1 MPTLSQIE
9 ANRRNSQKSTGP
21 RSPEGKAIS
30 RFNAL
35 KSGVNA
41 KSQVIPGEDASALE
55 ALAADYHQQFQPATP
70 LECFL
75 VDSLVNADWQLRRLR
90 RVEAQLWGFHTD
102 AAKDETDGID
112 EDYPL
117 GHVFQRG
124 IDAFNRLQRRIDSTE
139 RSYYRALKE
148 LQRHQAGRTTGPPE
162 PVPQELASFSQ
173 DPEPPPPHPSP
184 APVAAPP
191 PSTAAL
197 KSLARL
203 YHLPDLLPARAQSKP
218 QQKTA

>member
-41 KSQVIPGEDASALE
+41 KSQVIPGEDASALD
-55 ALAADYHQQFQPATP
+55 ALASDYHLQFQPATP

-148 LQRHQAGRTTGPPE
+148 LQRRPAGRTTGPSE
-162 PVPQELASFSQ
+162 PVPEELASFSQ

-184 APVAAPP
+184 APVAASR
-191 PSTAAL
+191 PS
-197 KSLARL
+197 
-203 YHLPDLLPARAQSKP
+203 LPH
-218 QQKTA
+218 

>member
-1 MPTLSQIE
+1 LILAHFPAAGRDVET
-9 ANRRNSQKSTGP
+9 NHRNSQKSTGP
-21 RSPEGKAIS
+21 ARLEGKAIS

-55 ALAADYHQQFQPATP
+55 ALAADYHLQFQPATP

-117 GHVFQRG
+117 GHVF
-124 IDAFNRLQRRIDSTE
+124 
-139 RSYYRALKE
+139 
-148 LQRHQAGRTTGPPE
+148 
-162 PVPQELASFSQ
+162 
-173 DPEPPPPHPSP
+173 
-184 APVAAPP
+184 
-191 PSTAAL
+191 
-197 KSLARL
+197 
-203 YHLPDLLPARAQSKP
+203 
-218 QQKTA
+218 

>member
-41 KSQVIPGEDASALE
+41 KSQVIPGEDASALD
-55 ALAADYHQQFQPATP
+55 ALAADYHLQFQPATP

-148 LQRHQAGRTTGPPE
+148 LQRCQAGRTTGPPE
-162 PVPQELASFSQ
+162 SVLPELASFSQ

-184 APVAAPP
+184 APVVAPP
-191 PSTAAL
+191 PVTAAL

-203 YHLPDLLPARAQSKP
+203 YHLPDLLPAPAQSKP
-218 QQKTA
+218 QQRIA

>member
-55 ALAADYHQQFQPATP
+55 ALASDYHQQFRPANP

-162 PVPQELASFSQ
+162 PVPPELASFSQ

-184 APVAAPP
+184 AAGSAPP
-191 PSTAAL
+191 PITAAL

-203 YHLPDLLPARAQSKP
+203 YRLPDLLPAPAQSKP
-218 QQKTA
+218 QQRTA

>member
-30 RFNAL
+30 RFNGL
-35 KSGVNA
+35 KSGIDA

-55 ALAADYHQQFQPATP
+55 ALAADYHQQFQPANP

-90 RVEAQLWGFHTD
+90 RVEAQLWGFHAD
-102 AAKDETDGID
+102 AAKDEKDGID

-117 GHVFQRG
+117 GQVFQRG
-124 IDAFNRLQRRIDSTE
+124 IDAFNRLQRRIDAAE

-148 LQRHQAGRTTGPPE
+148 LQRHQAGRLPGPSE
-162 PVPQELASFSQ
+162 PSEELASFSQ
-173 DPEPPPPHPSP
+173 DPEPPSPDPPAAASSGP
-184 APVAAPP
+184 APHCYTEIVGASLPP
-191 PSTAAL
+191 PRSAPGSRPMEAA
-197 KSLARL
+197 A
-203 YHLPDLLPARAQSKP
+203 
-218 QQKTA
+218 

>member
-21 RSPEGKAIS
+21 RSPEGKAIA

-41 KSQVIPGEDASALE
+41 KSQVIPGEDASALD

-102 AAKDETDGID
+102 AAKDEMDGID

-173 DPEPPPPHPSP
+173 DPEPPPHPSP
-184 APVAAPP
+184 TAGGAPP
-191 PSTAAL
+191 PITAAL

-218 QQKTA
+218 EQRTA

>member
-21 RSPEGKAIS
+21 RSSEGKAIS

-148 LQRHQAGRTTGPPE
+148 LQRCQAGRTTGPPE
-162 PVPQELASFSQ
+162 PVPEELASFSQ

-191 PSTAAL
+191 PSTTVL
-197 KSLARL
+197 KAHAWAGTHVFGR
-203 YHLPDLLPARAQSKP
+203 PVAKGRRVA
-218 QQKTA
+218 

>member
-21 RSPEGKAIS
+21 RSPEGKAIAS
-30 RFNAL
+30 FNAL

-162 PVPQELASFSQ
+162 PIPQELASFSQ

-184 APVAAPP
+184 TAGSAPP
-191 PSTAAL
+191 PITAGL

>member
-9 ANRRNSQKSTGP
+9 ANRRNSQRSTGP

-41 KSQVIPGEDASALE
+41 KSQVIPGEDASALD

-148 LQRHQAGRTTGPPE
+148 LQRCPAARTTGPPE
-162 PVPQELASFSQ
+162 PVP
-173 DPEPPPPHPSP
+173 PE
-184 APVAAPP
+184 
-191 PSTAAL
+191 
-197 KSLARL
+197 
-203 YHLPDLLPARAQSKP
+203 
-218 QQKTA
+218 